1 MTRFI
6 IDDENID
13 VDNIFDV
20 VNLKEGDELNIV
32 SNTAKKIGA
41 LTLARLSK
49 MGVSIGEVF
58 TIGKQRKDFA
68 DKIIVFLM
76 GKLCGQ
82 EGKIGIVSND
92 KFYDDVIEFFND
104 LNYRKNPKFE
114 KISLASHAAGASAKQ
129 GKANGMAEKKAQKQE
144 SKNVKAEPKATKQE
158 PKTTKC
164 EPKAQKQG
172 AKTAKQEPKIAKQEP
187 KAVQQEQKAANF
199 KIAKADIAAAEA
211 LIPQCVSLQ
220 ALYAACVAKL
230 GRAKGCEAYR
240 EIKDGART
248 RYASI
253 TYDSDLQD
261 GAVRRNAIKLYRE
274 SGGDMAEFH
283 NKLTSEYKHAG
294 PEIYKEFKEKLV
306 GKMI

>member
-1 MTRFI
+1 MTHFI

-114 KISLASHAAGASAKQ
+114 KISLASHAAGAKQ
-129 GKANGMAEKKAQKQE
+129 DKTSGAAEKKTQ
-144 SKNVKAEPKATKQE
+144 KAEPKATKQE
-158 PKTTKC
+158 PK
-164 EPKAQKQG
+164 AQKQG
-172 AKTAKQEPKIAKQEP
+172 VKTAKQEPKTAK
-187 KAVQQEQKAANF
+187 QEQKAANS

-220 ALYAACVAKL
+220 ALYAACGAKL

-253 TYDSDLQD
+253 AYDSDLKD
-261 GAVRRNAIKLYRE
+261 GTVRRNAIKLYRE

-306 GKMI
+306 GKML

>member
-1 MTRFI
+1 MTHFI

-76 GKLCGQ
+76 GKLCGA

-92 KFYDDVIEFFND
+92 KFYDDVIEFFNN

-114 KISLASHAAGASAKQ
+114 KISLASQAAGAGTKQ
-129 GKANGMAEKKAQKQE
+129 SKTSGAAEKKAQK
-144 SKNVKAEPKATKQE
+144 A
-158 PKTTKC
+158 

-172 AKTAKQEPKIAKQEP
+172 VKASKQES
-187 KAVQQEQKAANF
+187 KAVQQEQKAANS
-199 KIAKADIAAAEA
+199 KIAEADLAAAEA

-220 ALYAACVAKL
+220 ALYGACVAKL

-240 EIKDGART
+240 EIKDGARA

-253 TYDSDLQD
+253 AYDSDLKD

>member
-1 MTRFI
+1 MTHFI

-20 VNLKEGDELNIV
+20 VNLKDGDELNIV

-92 KFYDDVIEFFND
+92 KFYDDVIEFFNN

-114 KISLASHAAGASAKQ
+114 KISLASHAAGANAKQ
-129 GKANGMAEKKAQKQE
+129 GKTSGAAEKKAQ
-144 SKNVKAEPKATKQE
+144 KAEPKATKRE
-158 PKTTKC
+158 LKV
-164 EPKAQKQG
+164 QKQG
-172 AKTAKQEPKIAKQEP
+172 VKTAKQEPKTAKQEP

-253 TYDSDLQD
+253 AYDSDLKD

-283 NKLTSEYKHAG
+283 NRLTSEYKHAG

>member
-92 KFYDDVIEFFND
+92 KFYDDVIEFFNN

-114 KISLASHAAGASAKQ
+114 KISLASHAAGAGAKQ
-129 GKANGMAEKKAQKQE
+129 GKTSGAAEKKAEK
-144 SKNVKAEPKATKQE
+144 PE
-158 PKTTKC
+158 PKTAKW

-172 AKTAKQEPKIAKQEP
+172 AKAAKQESKTAR
-187 KAVQQEQKAANF
+187 QEQKAANS
-199 KIAKADIAAAEA
+199 KIAEADLAAAEA

-240 EIKDGART
+240 EIKDGARA

-253 TYDSDLQD
+253 TYDSDLKD
-261 GAVRRNAIKLYRE
+261 GAVRRNAIRLYRE

-294 PEIYKEFKEKLV
+294 PEIYKEFKEKLI
-306 GKMI
+306 GKMIQTTRAQGFKAQR

>member
-1 MTRFI
+1 MTHFI

-92 KFYDDVIEFFND
+92 KFYDDVIEFFNN

-114 KISLASHAAGASAKQ
+114 KISLAWHAAGAGAKQ
-129 GKANGMAEKKAQKQE
+129 GKANGMAEKKAQK
-144 SKNVKAEPKATKQE
+144 AEPKATKQE
-158 PKTTKC
+158 SKP
-164 EPKAQKQG
+164 QKQG
-172 AKTAKQEPKIAKQEP
+172 TKAAKQEP
-187 KAVQQEQKAANF
+187 KASQQEQKAANS
-199 KIAKADIAAAEA
+199 KIVKADLAAAEA

-253 TYDSDLQD
+253 AYDSDLKD

-306 GKMI
+306 GKML

>member
-1 MTRFI
+1 MTHFI

-92 KFYDDVIEFFND
+92 KFYDDVIEFFNN

-114 KISLASHAAGASAKQ
+114 KISLTSHAVGAGAKQ
-129 GKANGMAEKKAQKQE
+129 GKASGAAEKKAQK
-144 SKNVKAEPKATKQE
+144 AELKAT
-158 PKTTKC
+158 
-164 EPKAQKQG
+164 KQG
-172 AKTAKQEPKIAKQEP
+172 AKTAKCEPKTQKQGTKATKQEP

-199 KIAKADIAAAEA
+199 KIAKAELAAAEA

-240 EIKDGART
+240 EIKDGARA

-253 TYDSDLQD
+253 AYDSDLKD

>member
-1 MTRFI
+1 MTHFI

-92 KFYDDVIEFFND
+92 KFYDDVIEFFNN

-129 GKANGMAEKKAQKQE
+129 GKANGMAEKKAQK
-144 SKNVKAEPKATKQE
+144 AE
-158 PKTTKC
+158 PKTTKQ
-164 EPKAQKQG
+164 ELKPQKQG
-172 AKTAKQEPKIAKQEP
+172 AKAAKQEPKTAKQEPKA
-187 KAVQQEQKAANF
+187 AQQEQKAVNS
-199 KIAKADIAAAEA
+199 KIAKADLAAAEA

-248 RYASI
+248 LYASI
-253 TYDSDLQD
+253 AYDSDLKD

>member
-1 MTRFI
+1 MTHFI

-104 LNYRKNPKFE
+104 LNYHKNPKFE
-114 KISLASHAAGASAKQ
+114 KISLASHAAGAGTKQ
-129 GKANGMAEKKAQKQE
+129 SKTSGAAEKKAQ
-144 SKNVKAEPKATKQE
+144 KAEPKATKRE
-158 PKTTKC
+158 LKV
-164 EPKAQKQG
+164 QKQG
-172 AKTAKQEPKIAKQEP
+172 VKTAKQEPKTAKQEP

-199 KIAKADIAAAEA
+199 KISKADLAAAEA

-253 TYDSDLQD
+253 AYDSDLKD

-306 GKMI
+306 GKML

>member
-1 MTRFI
+1 MTHFI

-92 KFYDDVIEFFND
+92 KFYDDVIEFFNN

-114 KISLASHAAGASAKQ
+114 KISLASHAVGASAKQ
-129 GKANGMAEKKAQKQE
+129 SKTNGMAEKKVQ
-144 SKNVKAEPKATKQE
+144 KAEPKATKQE
-158 PKTTKC
+158 PK
-164 EPKAQKQG
+164 AQKQG
-172 AKTAKQEPKIAKQEP
+172 IKATKQEPKIAKQEP
-187 KAVQQEQKAANF
+187 KAAQQEQKATNS
-199 KIAKADIAAAEA
+199 KIAKADLAAAEV

-253 TYDSDLQD
+253 AYDSDLKD

>member
-1 MTRFI
+1 MTHFI

-92 KFYDDVIEFFND
+92 KFYDDVIEFFNN

-114 KISLASHAAGASAKQ
+114 KISLASHAAGANAKQ
-129 GKANGMAEKKAQKQE
+129 GKVNSAAEKKAQK
-144 SKNVKAEPKATKQE
+144 AEPKV
-158 PKTTKC
+158 
-164 EPKAQKQG
+164 QKQG
-172 AKTAKQEPKIAKQEP
+172 IKTAKQEPKA
-187 KAVQQEQKAANF
+187 AQQEQKAANS
-199 KIAKADIAAAEA
+199 KIVKADLAAAEA

-240 EIKDGART
+240 EIKDDARA

-253 TYDSDLQD
+253 AYDSDLKD

-274 SGGDMAEFH
+274 SGGDM
-283 NKLTSEYKHAG
+283 
-294 PEIYKEFKEKLV
+294 
-306 GKMI
+306 M

>member
-92 KFYDDVIEFFND
+92 KFYDDVIEFFNN

-114 KISLASHAAGASAKQ
+114 KISLASRTAGADAKQ
-129 GKANGMAEKKAQKQE
+129 SKANGAAEKKAQKQE
-144 SKNVKAEPKATKQE
+144 PKNAKAELKTAKCEPKTQKQGVKASKQE
-158 PKTTKC
+158 PKT
-164 EPKAQKQG
+164 
-172 AKTAKQEPKIAKQEP
+172 AKQEP
-187 KAVQQEQKAANF
+187 KAVQQEQKAANS
-199 KIAKADIAAAEA
+199 KIAKADLSAAEA

-240 EIKDGART
+240 EIKDGARA

-253 TYDSDLQD
+253 AYDSDLKD

-283 NKLTSEYKHAG
+283 NRLTSEYKHAG

>member
-1 MTRFI
+1 MTHFI

-92 KFYDDVIEFFND
+92 KFYDDVIEFFNN

-114 KISLASHAAGASAKQ
+114 KISLASHAAGANAKQ
-129 GKANGMAEKKAQKQE
+129 DKTSSTAEKKAQ
-144 SKNVKAEPKATKQE
+144 KAEPKATKQE
-158 PKTTKC
+158 PRT
-164 EPKAQKQG
+164 QKQG
-172 AKTAKQEPKIAKQEP
+172 TKAAKQEPKTAKQES
-187 KAVQQEQKAANF
+187 KAAQQEQKAANF
-199 KIAKADIAAAEA
+199 KIAKADLAAAEA

-240 EIKDGART
+240 EIKDGARA

-253 TYDSDLQD
+253 TYDSDLKD

>member
-32 SNTAKKIGA
+32 SNTAKKIDA

-114 KISLASHAAGASAKQ
+114 KISLASHAAGASTKQ
-129 GKANGMAEKKAQKQE
+129 SKASGAAEKKAQK
-144 SKNVKAEPKATKQE
+144 AEPKAA
-158 PKTTKC
+158 KC
-164 EPKAQKQG
+164 EPKTQKQG
-172 AKTAKQEPKIAKQEP
+172 VKASKQESKTAKQEFKTA
-187 KAVQQEQKAANF
+187 QQEQKAANS
-199 KIAKADIAAAEA
+199 KIAKAELAAAEA

-240 EIKDGART
+240 EIKDGARA

-253 TYDSDLQD
+253 AYDSDLKD

>member
-1 MTRFI
+1 MTHFI

-76 GKLCGQ
+76 GKLCGA

-92 KFYDDVIEFFND
+92 KFYDDVIEFFNN

-114 KISLASHAAGASAKQ
+114 KISLASQAAGAGTKQ
-129 GKANGMAEKKAQKQE
+129 GKVNSAAEKKAQK
-144 SKNVKAEPKATKQE
+144 AGPKTTKQE
-158 PKTTKC
+158 PKAK
-164 EPKAQKQG
+164 KQG
-172 AKTAKQEPKIAKQEP
+172 AKAAKQEP
-187 KAVQQEQKAANF
+187 KAAQQEQKAANS
-199 KIAKADIAAAEA
+199 KIAEADLAAAEA

-220 ALYAACVAKL
+220 ALYGACVAKL

-240 EIKDGART
+240 EIKDGARA

-253 TYDSDLQD
+253 AYDSDLKD

>member
-1 MTRFI
+1 MTHFI

-92 KFYDDVIEFFND
+92 KFYDDVIEFFNN

-129 GKANGMAEKKAQKQE
+129 GKANGMAEKKAQK
-144 SKNVKAEPKATKQE
+144 AEPKTTKQELKPQKQGAKAAKQE
-158 PKTTKC
+158 PKT
-164 EPKAQKQG
+164 
-172 AKTAKQEPKIAKQEP
+172 AKQEP
-187 KAVQQEQKAANF
+187 KAVQQEQKTANS
-199 KIAKADIAAAEA
+199 KIAKADLAAAEA

-240 EIKDGART
+240 EIKDGARA

-253 TYDSDLQD
+253 AYDSDLKD

-294 PEIYKEFKEKLV
+294 PEIYKEFKEKLI

>member
-1 MTRFI
+1 MTHFI

-92 KFYDDVIEFFND
+92 KFYDDVIEFFNN

-114 KISLASHAAGASAKQ
+114 KISLASHAAGAGAKQ
-129 GKANGMAEKKAQKQE
+129 SKTSGAAEKKAQK
-144 SKNVKAEPKATKQE
+144 AEP
-158 PKTTKC
+158 
-164 EPKAQKQG
+164 
-172 AKTAKQEPKIAKQEP
+172 KTAKQEPKVQKQGVKTAKQEP
-187 KAVQQEQKAANF
+187 KAVQQEQKTVNS
-199 KIAKADIAAAEA
+199 KIAKADLIAAEA

-253 TYDSDLQD
+253 AYDSDLKD

>member
-32 SNTAKKIGA
+32 SNTAKKIDA

-92 KFYDDVIEFFND
+92 KYYDDVIEFFND

-114 KISLASHAAGASAKQ
+114 KISLASHAAGANAKQ
-129 GKANGMAEKKAQKQE
+129 GKAGGAAEKKAQK
-144 SKNVKAEPKATKQE
+144 PE
-158 PKTTKC
+158 PKTAKQ

-172 AKTAKQEPKIAKQEP
+172 AKAAKQEP

-199 KIAKADIAAAEA
+199 KIAKADLAAAEA

-248 RYASI
+248 LYASI
-253 TYDSDLQD
+253 AYDSDLKD

-283 NKLTSEYKHAG
+283 NKLTSDYKHAG

>member
-1 MTRFI
+1 MTHFI

-92 KFYDDVIEFFND
+92 KFYDDVIEFFNN

-114 KISLASHAAGASAKQ
+114 KISLASHAVGAGAKQ
-129 GKANGMAEKKAQKQE
+129 GKANGMAEKKAQK
-144 SKNVKAEPKATKQE
+144 AEPKATKQE
-158 PKTTKC
+158 PKT
-164 EPKAQKQG
+164 QKQG
-172 AKTAKQEPKIAKQEP
+172 AKTAKQEPKAS
-187 KAVQQEQKAANF
+187 QQEQKAANS

-253 TYDSDLQD
+253 AYDSDLKD

-306 GKMI
+306 GKML

>member
-1 MTRFI
+1 MTHFI

-92 KFYDDVIEFFND
+92 KFYDDVIEFFNN

-114 KISLASHAAGASAKQ
+114 KISLVSHALGAGAKQ
-129 GKANGMAEKKAQKQE
+129 GKTSGAAEKKAQ
-144 SKNVKAEPKATKQE
+144 KAEPKATKQE
-158 PKTTKC
+158 SKP
-164 EPKAQKQG
+164 QKQG
-172 AKTAKQEPKIAKQEP
+172 TKASKKEPKTAKQEPKAS
-187 KAVQQEQKAANF
+187 QQEQKVVNS
-199 KIAKADIAAAEA
+199 KITKADIAAAEA
-211 LIPQCVSLQ
+211 LIPQCMSLQ

-253 TYDSDLQD
+253 AYDSDLKD
-261 GAVRRNAIKLYRE
+261 GTVRRNAIKLYRE

-306 GKMI
+306 GKML

>member
-1 MTRFI
+1 MTHFI

-76 GKLCGQ
+76 GKLCGA

-92 KFYDDVIEFFND
+92 KFYDDVIEFFNN

-114 KISLASHAAGASAKQ
+114 KISLTSHAAGADTKQ
-129 GKANGMAEKKAQKQE
+129 GKTSGAAEKKAQ
-144 SKNVKAEPKATKQE
+144 KAEPKATKQE
-158 PKTTKC
+158 PK
-164 EPKAQKQG
+164 AQKQG
-172 AKTAKQEPKIAKQEP
+172 VKTAKQEP
-187 KAVQQEQKAANF
+187 KAVQQEQKAVNS
-199 KIAKADIAAAEA
+199 KITKADLAAAEA

-240 EIKDGART
+240 EIKDDARA

-253 TYDSDLQD
+253 AYDSDLKD

>member
-92 KFYDDVIEFFND
+92 KFYDDVIEFFNN

-114 KISLASHAAGASAKQ
+114 KISLASHAAGAGAKQ
-129 GKANGMAEKKAQKQE
+129 GKTSGAAEKKAQ
-144 SKNVKAEPKATKQE
+144 KAEPKATKQE
-158 PKTTKC
+158 PKT
-164 EPKAQKQG
+164 QKQG
-172 AKTAKQEPKIAKQEP
+172 AKTAKQEPKTS
-187 KAVQQEQKAANF
+187 QQEQKTANF
-199 KIAKADIAAAEA
+199 KIAKADLTAAEA

-220 ALYAACVAKL
+220 ALYGACVAKL

-253 TYDSDLQD
+253 TYDSDLKD

>member
-1 MTRFI
+1 MTHFI

-92 KFYDDVIEFFND
+92 KFYDDVIEFFNN

-114 KISLASHAAGASAKQ
+114 KISLASHAAGAGTKQ
-129 GKANGMAEKKAQKQE
+129 SKTSVAAEKKAQK
-144 SKNVKAEPKATKQE
+144 AEPKAAKR
-158 PKTTKC
+158 

-172 AKTAKQEPKIAKQEP
+172 ARAAKQEP
-187 KAVQQEQKAANF
+187 KAARQEQKAANS
-199 KIAKADIAAAEA
+199 KIAKADLAAAEA

-248 RYASI
+248 LYASI
-253 TYDSDLQD
+253 TYDSDLKD

>member
-1 MTRFI
+1 MTHFI

-92 KFYDDVIEFFND
+92 KFYDDVIEFFNN

-129 GKANGMAEKKAQKQE
+129 SKASGAAEKKAQ
-144 SKNVKAEPKATKQE
+144 KAEPKATKQE
-158 PKTTKC
+158 PKTAKC

-172 AKTAKQEPKIAKQEP
+172 AKAAKQESKTAKQEPKA
-187 KAVQQEQKAANF
+187 AQQEQKVVNS
-199 KIAKADIAAAEA
+199 KIAKADLAAAEA

-240 EIKDGART
+240 EIKDGARA

-253 TYDSDLQD
+253 AYDSDLKD

>member
-1 MTRFI
+1 MTHFI

-92 KFYDDVIEFFND
+92 KFYDDVIEFFNN

-114 KISLASHAAGASAKQ
+114 KISLVSHAAGASAKQ
-129 GKANGMAEKKAQKQE
+129 SKANGMAEKKVQ
-144 SKNVKAEPKATKQE
+144 KAEPKATKQE
-158 PKTTKC
+158 PKT
-164 EPKAQKQG
+164 A
-172 AKTAKQEPKIAKQEP
+172 
-187 KAVQQEQKAANF
+187 QQEQKAANS

-230 GRAKGCEAYR
+230 GRTRGCEAYR

-253 TYDSDLQD
+253 AYDSDLKD

-294 PEIYKEFKEKLV
+294 PEIYKEFKEKLI

>member
-76 GKLCGQ
+76 GKLCGA

-104 LNYRKNPKFE
+104 LNYRKNLKFE

-129 GKANGMAEKKAQKQE
+129 SKASGAAEKKAQ
-144 SKNVKAEPKATKQE
+144 KAEPKATKQE
-158 PKTTKC
+158 PKV
-164 EPKAQKQG
+164 QKQG
-172 AKTAKQEPKIAKQEP
+172 IKTAKQEPKTAK
-187 KAVQQEQKAANF
+187 QEQKAVNS
-199 KIAKADIAAAEA
+199 KIAKADLAAAEA

-248 RYASI
+248 LYASI
-253 TYDSDLQD
+253 AYDSDLKD

-283 NKLTSEYKHAG
+283 NRLTSEYKHAG
-294 PEIYKEFKEKLV
+294 PEIYKEFKEKLI

>member
-1 MTRFI
+1 MTHFI

-49 MGVSIGEVF
+49 MGVGIGEVF

-76 GKLCGQ
+76 GKLCGA

-92 KFYDDVIEFFND
+92 KFYDDVIEFFNN

-114 KISLASHAAGASAKQ
+114 KISLTSHAAGAGTKQ
-129 GKANGMAEKKAQKQE
+129 SKTSGTAEKKAQK
-144 SKNVKAEPKATKQE
+144 AEPKAAKQE
-158 PKTTKC
+158 PKV
-164 EPKAQKQG
+164 QKQG
-172 AKTAKQEPKIAKQEP
+172 VKASKKEPKTAKQEPKA
-187 KAVQQEQKAANF
+187 AQQGQKATNS

-253 TYDSDLQD
+253 AYDSDLKD

>member
-1 MTRFI
+1 MTHFI

-92 KFYDDVIEFFND
+92 KFYDDVIEFFNN

-114 KISLASHAAGASAKQ
+114 KISLASHAAGAGTKQ
-129 GKANGMAEKKAQKQE
+129 SKTSGAAEKKAQKA
-144 SKNVKAEPKATKQE
+144 KPKATKQE
-158 PKTTKC
+158 PKT
-164 EPKAQKQG
+164 QKQG
-172 AKTAKQEPKIAKQEP
+172 VKASKQESKIAKQEP
-187 KAVQQEQKAANF
+187 KAVQQEQKAANS
-199 KIAKADIAAAEA
+199 KIAKADLAAAEA

-220 ALYAACVAKL
+220 ALYGACVAKL

-253 TYDSDLQD
+253 TYDSDLKD

>member
-1 MTRFI
+1 MTHFI

-114 KISLASHAAGASAKQ
+114 KISLASHAAGAGTKQ
-129 GKANGMAEKKAQKQE
+129 SKTSGAAEKKAQ
-144 SKNVKAEPKATKQE
+144 KAEPKATKQE
-158 PKTTKC
+158 PK
-164 EPKAQKQG
+164 AQKQG
-172 AKTAKQEPKIAKQEP
+172 AKAAKHEPKTAKQEPKA
-187 KAVQQEQKAANF
+187 AQQEQKAANS
-199 KIAKADIAAAEA
+199 KIAKADLAAAEA

-253 TYDSDLQD
+253 TYDSDLKD

>member
-32 SNTAKKIGA
+32 SNTAKKIDA

-92 KFYDDVIEFFND
+92 KFYDDVIEFFNN

-114 KISLASHAAGASAKQ
+114 KISLASHAAGANAKL
-129 GKANGMAEKKAQKQE
+129 GKTSGAAEKKAQK
-144 SKNVKAEPKATKQE
+144 AE
-158 PKTTKC
+158 PKTTKQ

-172 AKTAKQEPKIAKQEP
+172 ARAAKQEP

-199 KIAKADIAAAEA
+199 KISKADLAAAEA

-240 EIKDGART
+240 EIKDSART
-248 RYASI
+248 LYASI
-253 TYDSDLQD
+253 AYDSNLKD

-283 NKLTSEYKHAG
+283 NRLTSEYKHAG

>member
-1 MTRFI
+1 MTHFI

-58 TIGKQRKDFA
+58 TIGKQSKDFA

-92 KFYDDVIEFFND
+92 KFYDDVIEFFNN

-114 KISLASHAAGASAKQ
+114 KISLASHAAGVNAKQ
-129 GKANGMAEKKAQKQE
+129 GKASGAAEKKAQ
-144 SKNVKAEPKATKQE
+144 KAEPKATKQE
-158 PKTTKC
+158 PRT
-164 EPKAQKQG
+164 QKQG
-172 AKTAKQEPKIAKQEP
+172 VKASKQEPKIAKQES
-187 KAVQQEQKAANF
+187 KAAQQEQKAANF
-199 KIAKADIAAAEA
+199 KIAKADLAAAEA

-248 RYASI
+248 LYASI
-253 TYDSDLQD
+253 AYDSDLKD

-283 NKLTSEYKHAG
+283 NRLTSEYKHAG

>member
-1 MTRFI
+1 MTHFI

-49 MGVSIGEVF
+49 MGVSIGEGF

-76 GKLCGQ
+76 GKLYGQ

-114 KISLASHAAGASAKQ
+114 KISLASHAAGAGTKQ
-129 GKANGMAEKKAQKQE
+129 SKTSGAAEKKAQ
-144 SKNVKAEPKATKQE
+144 KAEPKATKQE
-158 PKTTKC
+158 SKP
-164 EPKAQKQG
+164 QKQG
-172 AKTAKQEPKIAKQEP
+172 TKAAKQEP
-187 KAVQQEQKAANF
+187 KASQQEQKATNS

-253 TYDSDLQD
+253 VYDSDLKD

-294 PEIYKEFKEKLV
+294 SEIYKEFKEKLV

>member
-1 MTRFI
+1 
-6 IDDENID
+6 
-13 VDNIFDV
+13 
-20 VNLKEGDELNIV
+20 
-32 SNTAKKIGA
+32 
-41 LTLARLSK
+41 

-92 KFYDDVIEFFND
+92 KFYDDVIEFFNN

-114 KISLASHAAGASAKQ
+114 KISLASHAAGAGAKQ
-129 GKANGMAEKKAQKQE
+129 SKTSGTAEKKAQK
-144 SKNVKAEPKATKQE
+144 AEPKAAKQ
-158 PKTTKC
+158 

-172 AKTAKQEPKIAKQEP
+172 AKAAKQES
-187 KAVQQEQKAANF
+187 KASQQEQKAANF

-248 RYASI
+248 QYASI
-253 TYDSDLQD
+253 AYDSDLKD

-294 PEIYKEFKEKLV
+294 PEIYKEFKEKLI

>member
-1 MTRFI
+1 MTHFI

-114 KISLASHAAGASAKQ
+114 KISLASHAAGANAKQ
-129 GKANGMAEKKAQKQE
+129 GKTSGAAEKKAQ
-144 SKNVKAEPKATKQE
+144 KAEPKATKRE
-158 PKTTKC
+158 LKV
-164 EPKAQKQG
+164 QKQG
-172 AKTAKQEPKIAKQEP
+172 VKTAKQEPKTAKQEP

-199 KIAKADIAAAEA
+199 KISKADLAAAEA

-240 EIKDGART
+240 EIKDGARA
-248 RYASI
+248 RYTSI
-253 TYDSDLQD
+253 TYDSDLKD

>member
-1 MTRFI
+1 MTHFI

-92 KFYDDVIEFFND
+92 KFYDDVIEFFNN

-129 GKANGMAEKKAQKQE
+129 GKANGMAEKKAQK
-144 SKNVKAEPKATKQE
+144 AEPKTTKQELKPQKQGAKAAKQE
-158 PKTTKC
+158 PKT
-164 EPKAQKQG
+164 
-172 AKTAKQEPKIAKQEP
+172 AKQEP
-187 KAVQQEQKAANF
+187 KAVQQEQKTANS
-199 KIAKADIAAAEA
+199 KIAKADLAAAEA

-248 RYASI
+248 LYASI
-253 TYDSDLQD
+253 AYDSDLKD

-306 GKMI
+306 GKML

>member
-1 MTRFI
+1 MTHFI

-92 KFYDDVIEFFND
+92 KFYDDVIEFFNN

-114 KISLASHAAGASAKQ
+114 KISLASHAAGAGTKQSKTSSA
-129 GKANGMAEKKAQKQE
+129 AEKKTQ
-144 SKNVKAEPKATKQE
+144 KAEPKATKQE
-158 PKTTKC
+158 PK
-164 EPKAQKQG
+164 AQKQG
-172 AKTAKQEPKIAKQEP
+172 VKTAKQEPKTAKQEP
-187 KAVQQEQKAANF
+187 KAAQQEQKAANS

-240 EIKDGART
+240 EIKDGARAQ
-248 RYASI
+248 YASI
-253 TYDSDLQD
+253 AYDSDLKD

>member
-1 MTRFI
+1 MTHFI

-76 GKLCGQ
+76 GKLCGA

-92 KFYDDVIEFFND
+92 KFYDDVIEFFNN

-114 KISLASHAAGASAKQ
+114 KISLASHAAGANAKQ
-129 GKANGMAEKKAQKQE
+129 GKTSGAAEKKAQ
-144 SKNVKAEPKATKQE
+144 KAEPKATKRE
-158 PKTTKC
+158 PKT
-164 EPKAQKQG
+164 QKQG
-172 AKTAKQEPKIAKQEP
+172 AKIAKQEPKIAKQEP
-187 KAVQQEQKAANF
+187 KAAQQEQKAANS
-199 KIAKADIAAAEA
+199 KIAKTDIAAAEA

-240 EIKDGART
+240 EIKDGARA

-253 TYDSDLQD
+253 TYDSDLKD

>member
-1 MTRFI
+1 MTHFI

-114 KISLASHAAGASAKQ
+114 KISLASHAAGAGTKQ
-129 GKANGMAEKKAQKQE
+129 SKTSGAAEKKAQK
-144 SKNVKAEPKATKQE
+144 AG
-158 PKTTKC
+158 PKTTKQ

-172 AKTAKQEPKIAKQEP
+172 VKATKQESKTAKQEPKA
-187 KAVQQEQKAANF
+187 AQQEQKVVNS
-199 KIAKADIAAAEA
+199 KIAKADLAAAEA
-211 LIPQCVSLQ
+211 MIPQCVSLQ
-220 ALYAACVAKL
+220 ALYGACVAKL

-253 TYDSDLQD
+253 AYDSDLKD

>member
-1 MTRFI
+1 MTHFI

-76 GKLCGQ
+76 GKLCGA

-92 KFYDDVIEFFND
+92 KFYDDVIEFFNN

-114 KISLASHAAGASAKQ
+114 KISLASHAAGANAKQ
-129 GKANGMAEKKAQKQE
+129 SKANGMAEKKAQK
-144 SKNVKAEPKATKQE
+144 AEPKATKLE
-158 PKTTKC
+158 LKTAKC
-164 EPKAQKQG
+164 EPKTQKQG
-172 AKTAKQEPKIAKQEP
+172 AKTAKQEPKA
-187 KAVQQEQKAANF
+187 AQQEQKAANS
-199 KIAKADIAAAEA
+199 KIAKADLAAAEA

-240 EIKDGART
+240 EIKDGARA

-253 TYDSDLQD
+253 TYDSDLKD

-283 NKLTSEYKHAG
+283 NRLTSEYKHAG

>member
-1 MTRFI
+1 MTHFI

-92 KFYDDVIEFFND
+92 KFYDDVIEFFNN

-114 KISLASHAAGASAKQ
+114 KISLASHAAGANAKQ
-129 GKANGMAEKKAQKQE
+129 SKANGMAEKKAQK
-144 SKNVKAEPKATKQE
+144 AEPKATKLE
-158 PKTTKC
+158 LKTAKC
-164 EPKAQKQG
+164 EPKTQKQG
-172 AKTAKQEPKIAKQEP
+172 AKTAKQEPKA
-187 KAVQQEQKAANF
+187 AQQEQKAANS
-199 KIAKADIAAAEA
+199 KIAKADLAAAEA

-240 EIKDGART
+240 EIKDGARA

-253 TYDSDLQD
+253 TYDSDLKD

-283 NKLTSEYKHAG
+283 NRLTSEYKHAG
-294 PEIYKEFKEKLV
+294 PEIYKEFKEKLI

>member
-1 MTRFI
+1 MTHFI

-76 GKLCGQ
+76 GKLCGA

-92 KFYDDVIEFFND
+92 KFYDDVIEFFNN

-114 KISLASHAAGASAKQ
+114 KISLASHAAGVNAKQ
-129 GKANGMAEKKAQKQE
+129 GKANGTVEKKAQ
-144 SKNVKAEPKATKQE
+144 KAEPKATKQE
-158 PKTTKC
+158 PKV
-164 EPKAQKQG
+164 QKQG
-172 AKTAKQEPKIAKQEP
+172 VKASKKEPKTAKQEPKAM
-187 KAVQQEQKAANF
+187 QQEQKAANS
-199 KIAKADIAAAEA
+199 KISKIELAAAEA

-220 ALYAACVAKL
+220 ALYATCVAKL
-230 GRAKGCEAYR
+230 GRARGCEAYR
-240 EIKDGART
+240 EIKDGARA

-253 TYDSDLQD
+253 TYDSDLKD

-283 NKLTSEYKHAG
+283 NRLTSEYKHAG